1 MAHPVV
7 HFEIPAEDPSKLV
20 SFYSKV
26 FGWKIQPIGGPSSY
40 WTIETVDQPGEVGI
54 NGGLM
59 KKAGPNQTSLNYV
72 QVESIDELAGEV
84 ESAGGKVVHGKMA
97 MPGVGWFAIAT
108 DPEGNPFGL
117 WQNDANARAM
127 AP

>member
-7 HFEIPAEDPSKLV
+7 HFEIPAEDPSKLID
-20 SFYSKV
+20 FYAKV
-26 FGWKIQPIGGPSSY
+26 FGWKIKPIGGPSSY
-40 WTIETVDQPGEVGI
+40 WTIETVAQPGEVGI

-59 KKAGPNQTSLNYV
+59 KKAGPSQTPLNYV
-72 QVESIDELAGEV
+72 QVEAIDDFAGQV
-84 ESAGGKVVHGKMA
+84 ESAGGKIVHGKMPV
-97 MPGVGWFAIAT
+97 PGLGWFAIGV

-117 WQNDANARAM
+117 WQNDPNARPM